1 MKIAD
6 FFATIGFDVDDNAL
20 DQVEKKIEGV
30 REQTLKMTAVLGAAV
45 FAMDRFTASSIKSVV
60 ALTNFNVQTGLAT
73 DKLQKWQA
81 AAQLSNMAVDAEQVV
96 MSVQALQQSLTQIRL
111 GTGNAAPFQLLGIDI
126 QGQDA
131 FSVLEQVRN
140 RIQGLSPAMA
150 SNMIQQMGIDPNLLN
165 VLRLSREEFDELG
178 NSLVRSKRTTE
189 AIMRI
194 GNAINSLKLR
204 AAKFKD
210 EVVAR
215 LEPVFMTMID
225 ILERFGRGVE
235 RILSLFERF
244 PAVGALA
251 AAGLTALLVPLK
263 VLRGLLSPITLAFGA
278 LFLILEDIAVYFQ
291 GGKSITGIAIEKLKT
306 LAERMKDMFQ
316 PFLDFLRNISST
328 INDSI
333 IVPIENAVTKLKEL
347 APNTQIPPAEKGSVR
362 DKFERFILGM
372 GADEASIFGG
382 IMRAMPFG
390 QTAQQ
395 YQNQLNTLNNAPV
408 INNSFTISGQT
419 SNDIARD
426 IVREMQNQLNYGLTD
441 LNNGAVY

>member
-1 MKIAD
+1 
-6 FFATIGFDVDDNAL
+6 
-20 DQVEKKIEGV
+20 
-30 REQTLKMTAVLGAAV
+30 
-45 FAMDRFTASSIKSVV
+45 
-60 ALTNFNVQTGLAT
+60 
-73 DKLQKWQA
+73 
-81 AAQLSNMAVDAEQVV
+81 
-96 MSVQALQQSLTQIRL
+96 
-111 GTGNAAPFQLLGIDI
+111 
-126 QGQDA
+126 
-131 FSVLEQVRN
+131 
-140 RIQGLSPAMA
+140 
-150 SNMIQQMGIDPNLLN
+150 
-165 VLRLSREEFDELG
+165 
-178 NSLVRSKRTTE
+178 
-189 AIMRI
+189 
-194 GNAINSLKLR
+194 
-204 AAKFKD
+204 
-210 EVVAR
+210 
-215 LEPVFMTMID
+215 MID